1 VEKKKG
7 QKFSKDRSEWSVY
20 ENFVQMYDEIYAAM
34 EIAGVATGLAEPV
47 WVNKDQEETSEE
59 EA

>member
-1 VEKKKG
+1 
-7 QKFSKDRSEWSVY
+7 
-20 ENFVQMYDEIYAAM
+20 MYDKIYAAM